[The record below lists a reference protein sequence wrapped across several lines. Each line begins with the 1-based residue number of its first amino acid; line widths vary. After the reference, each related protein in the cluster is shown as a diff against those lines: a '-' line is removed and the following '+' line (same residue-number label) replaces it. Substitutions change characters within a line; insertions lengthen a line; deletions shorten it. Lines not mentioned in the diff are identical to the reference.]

1 MKCGNDRRPRTSHSS
16 CARLPI
22 ADSVKALGRVRISKP
37 PPSPPPRACRDFTP
51 LSLQPFLALSC
62 CLQRMVSA
70 AEAPSVRRVELGV
83 GCVLSFLLVIRE
95 HAVLRR
101 SLCATLTALIDPL
114 AAPSGAI
121 AYDLTPCPMLRA
133 EVMSIGLLGLR
144 LDRPG
149 VQGRDPGAQ
158 RVQVRHRSR
167 SFVRRDLRGTHCA
180 RPFEGSRCPA
190 RRRPRDSAPDQS
202 LRSSRPWSAG
212 EPIPA

>member
-37 PPSPPPRACRDFTP
+37 PPSPPRERVEI
-51 LSLQPFLALSC
+51 SLRYPFSSLLALSC

-70 AEAPSVRRVELGV
+70 AEAPSVRRVELGFRR
-83 GCVLSFLLVIRE
+83 VLSFLLVIRE

-121 AYDLTPCPMLRA
+121 ADGLTPCPVFRA
-133 EVMSIGLLGLR
+133 EVMWIGLLGLR
-144 LDRPG
+144 LDRSG

-167 SFVRRDLRGTHCA
+167 SFVRRDLRGAHCA

-190 RRRPRDSAPDQS
+190 RRRPRDSARARS
-202 LRSSRPWSAG
+202 SRSSRPWSAG